1 MAVPVL
7 DRAAGARSLKRVAA
21 VLLGVVAVA
30 GMATYVEVDAVWAA
44 VTGVDASV
52 LAAVVGTAVAI
63 LVLRGV
69 ALWTFLDVLGY
80 RTPPARVLS
89 AYAATVAVSAVVPGG
104 QAGGAPVNGYL
115 VSQAA
120 EADYEDGITA
130 VVSVAVL
137 SNAAVALFGLLGV
150 GYLVATTT
158 GRGGVLALAGLGTVL
173 FGVVAVALAGLWQM
187 RDSAVAAITATIAS
201 AGRVAVVIPGVSP
214 PERDAIDAEVDRFGD
229 AIGRLRG
236 ATPRQ
241 FVLLVGTMGAAHALT
256 VLALWVSFAA
266 VGEPISVG
274 VILAVIPAGVA
285 TAVVP
290 TPGGFGSIEV
300 ALVGLL
306 AAGTTASVQV
316 TSAAVLVYQ
325 TATTGFMLL
334 VGSAVLAVMLTAGL
348 VDSDRLSSA

>member
-1 MAVPVL
+1 MAVPTFNHISS
-7 DRAAGARSLKRVAA
+7 ARSPKH
-21 VLLGVVAVA
+21 VVAVLVGVVVVGA
-30 GMATYVEVDAVWAA
+30 PAAHLGVDAFWAA
-44 VTGVDASV
+44 VAGVDVGV
-52 LAAVVGTAVAI
+52 LAAVAGVAVVI

-69 ALWTFLDVLGY
+69 ALWTFLDVLGH
-80 RTPPARVLS
+80 RSPPTRVLS
-89 AYAATVAVSAVVPGG
+89 AYAATVAVSTVVPGG

-120 EADYEDGITA
+120 EAEYEDGVTA
-130 VVSVAVL
+130 VVCVAVL

-150 GYLVATTT
+150 GYLLATTT
-158 GRGGVLALAGLGTVL
+158 GRGGVPALAVLGTVL
-173 FGVVAVALAGLWQM
+173 FGVVAIALAWVWRV
-187 RDSAVAAITATIAS
+187 RDRAVAVLTATLAS
-201 AGRVAVVIPGVSP
+201 AGRVAVVIPRVSP
-214 PERDAIDAEVDRFGD
+214 PDRETIDAEVNQFRD

-241 FVLLVGTMGAAHALT
+241 FAVLVGTIGAAHALT

-285 TAVVP
+285 TAIIP

-306 AAGTTASVQV
+306 AAGTNASVQV

-334 VGSAVLAVMLTAGL
+334 LGGGVLAVMLTVGL
-348 VDSDRLSSA
+348 VDSGRLRST

>member
-1 MAVPVL
+1 MAVSVL
-7 DRAAGARSLKRVAA
+7 DRASGARSLKRAAA
-21 VLLGVVAVA
+21 VLVGAVAVGGIAASLGVGAVWEAVA
-30 GMATYVEVDAVWAA
+30 R
-44 VTGVDASV
+44 VDASV
-52 LAAVVGTAVAI
+52 LAAVVGTAVVI

-69 ALWTFLDVLGY
+69 ALWTFLDILGY
-80 RTPPARVLS
+80 RTPPVRVLS
-89 AYAATVAVSAVVPGG
+89 VYAATVAVSAVVPGG

-130 VVSVAVL
+130 VVCVAVL

-150 GYLVATTT
+150 GYIVATTT
-158 GRGGVLALAGLGTVL
+158 GRGGVLALAVLGTVL
-173 FGVVAVALAGLWQM
+173 FGLVAIALAGVWRV
-187 RDSAVAAITATIAS
+187 RDRAVGVLTAAIAS

-214 PERDAIDAEVDRFGD
+214 PERDAIDAEVNRFGD
-229 AIGRLRG
+229 AIDRLRG

-241 FVLLVGTMGAAHALT
+241 FALLVGTMGAAHALT
-256 VLALWVSFAA
+256 VLALWVSFVA

-285 TAVVP
+285 TAIVP

-306 AAGTTASVQV
+306 AAGTSASVQV

-334 VGSAVLAVMLTAGL
+334 VGGGVLAVMLTAGL
-348 VDSDRLSSA
+348 VDSGRLRST